1 MLIDIITLF
10 PDMFKGPFSESI
22 IARAQKQKL
31 LKVKVHNLRKWTKD
45 ERKTVDD
52 RPYGGGV
59 GMILKPEPVF
69 AAVHEL
75 KEKYKKVIKKKN
87 IASHVILLSP
97 QGRTFNFRIAKKLSA
112 LTHLIFIC
120 GHYEGIDNRIFEHL
134 ADERLSIGDYIL
146 TGGEIPAMVIMDAL
160 TRLIPGVLGK
170 EESKEAESFS
180 FTRQGLLKY
189 PQYTRPEEFD
199 GFDKLTMKG
208 LKVPEILLSG
218 NHGKIEKWR
227 KEQALER
234 TKRYRPDLLE

>member
-31 LKVKVHNLRKWTKD
+31 LKIKIHDLRKWTKD

-69 AAVHEL
+69 AAVREL
-75 KEKYKKVIKKKN
+75 KEKYKKAIKKKS
-87 IASHVILLSP
+87 ISSHTILLTP

-112 LTHLIFIC
+112 LSHLILIC
-120 GHYEGIDNRIFEHL
+120 GHYEGIDNRIFDHL
-134 ADERLSIGDYIL
+134 ADEKLSIGDYIL
-146 TGGEIPAMVIMDAL
+146 TGGEIPAMILTDAL
-160 TRLIPGVLGK
+160 VRLVPGVLGK

-189 PQYTRPEEFD
+189 PQYTRPAEFE
-199 GFDKLTMKG
+199 KH
-208 LKVPEILLSG
+208 KVPEILLSG

-234 TKRYRPDLLE
+234 TKQYRPDLLE